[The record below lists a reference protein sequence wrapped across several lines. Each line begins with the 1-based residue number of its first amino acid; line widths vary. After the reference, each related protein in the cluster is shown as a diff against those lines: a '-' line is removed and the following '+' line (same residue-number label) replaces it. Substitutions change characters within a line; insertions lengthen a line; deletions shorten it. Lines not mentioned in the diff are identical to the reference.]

1 MVAFAGNSGRV
12 RAGGW
17 LGLLLWLVWSTGV
30 RLCAVAGEDGGG
42 LPVTP
47 GHLWDRSP
55 LGSLVA
61 GT

>member
-1 MVAFAGNSGRV
+1 MVAFAGNFGWLRV
-12 RAGGW
+12 GGW
-17 LGLLLWLVWSTGV
+17 RGLSGWPGWLTGV